1 MPDLAGR
8 TAIVTGAA
16 SGLGLAIT
24 RSLIAQGA
32 QVVMAV
38 RNTAKAEHIRAELAR
53 GPGEAVVM
61 ELDLLDL
68 ASVHRFTAAVHD
80 RFAAVDLLIGN
91 AGISSQSLTLSAE
104 GVESQFATNH
114 LGHFALTGLLLDLL
128 GKSRDPRIVVVSSAL
143 YTSAAL
149 DLDRLDGTGTYSPG
163 RAYNRS
169 KLANV
174 LFGRELH
181 RRLQASGSTVTSFV
195 AHPGMAKTPLHTTY
209 PSPAL
214 RLMTKTAAALI
225 GRPAEHAVVPILY
238 AAASPDASPDSFYGP
253 TGPKLHPR
261 VQPAVF
267 TGPGRDL
274 DAARAL
280 WAKSQQLT
288 GVHYL
293 DFDG

>member
-8 TAIVTGAA
+8 TAVVTGAA

-24 RSLIAQGA
+24 RSLVAHGA
-32 QVVMAV
+32 RVVMAV
-38 RNTAKAEHIRAELAR
+38 RNTAKAEQVRAELSQ

-80 RFAAVDLLIGN
+80 RFAAVDLLIEN

-128 GKSRDPRIVVVSSAL
+128 GKGHDPRIVVVASAL
-143 YTSAAL
+143 YTRAGL
-149 DLDRLDGTGTYSPG
+149 DLDDLDGTGTYSPG

-174 LFGRELH
+174 LFGRELQ
-181 RRLQASGSTVTSFV
+181 RRLEALGSTVRSFV

-214 RLMTKTAAALI
+214 RLVTKTVAGLI
-225 GRPAEHAVVPILY
+225 GRPAEQAVVPILY
-238 AAASPDASPDSFYGP
+238 AATSPDAVPDSFYGP
-253 TGPKLHPR
+253 TGPKLHAR
-261 VQPAVF
+261 VQPAAF
-267 TGPGRDL
+267 TGPGL
-274 DAARAL
+274 DHDTAWAL
-280 WAKSQQLT
+280 WEKSQQLA

-293 DFDG
+293 DG